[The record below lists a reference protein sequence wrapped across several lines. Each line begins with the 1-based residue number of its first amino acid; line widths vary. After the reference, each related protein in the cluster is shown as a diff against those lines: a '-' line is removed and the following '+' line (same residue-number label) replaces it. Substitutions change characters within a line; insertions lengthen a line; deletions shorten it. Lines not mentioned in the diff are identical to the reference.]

1 MFNVKKLLLVAGIL
15 CTCILV
21 KTETVEAKI
30 QNSKVLEVNRTLNTD
45 LNGDGKKEKVKFVTY
60 GEHPCTAKL
69 YINGKKVFSVKNENA
84 TYAEAEIF
92 DANPKDKY
100 KEIYINICS
109 DSDCFE
115 YGYCGRYVKGKW
127 KKYFTFAGKD
137 VTSPRIEVMKV
148 DGRAKKAKVEI
159 EFFNLYAMQGIA
171 IQTYNIDKNGRL
183 KCSSNKILN
192 TTNEWR
198 KNLYRTTRNIDV
210 KKTIGGEKTAFT
222 MYAGTKYYVYK
233 VKLKKSGGHEI
244 SHIYVKTTDGRSG
257 WVKIPNVPFCEGG
270 NDYDGWS
277 ADAYIW
283 G

>member
-30 QNSKVLEVNRTLNTD
+30 QNSKVLEENRTLNTD

-60 GEHPCTAKL
+60 GEYPCTAKL
-69 YINGKKVFSVKNENA
+69 YINGKKVFSVKNENGI
-84 TYAEAEIF
+84 YAEAEIF

-192 TTNEWR
+192 TTSGWR
-198 KNLYRTTRNIDV
+198 EQIYRTTRDIKV
-210 KKTIGGEKTAFT
+210 KKTIGGEQTAFT
-222 MYAGTKYYVYK
+222 MNAGTQYYVYK
-233 VKLKKSGGHEI
+233 VKLKK
-244 SHIYVKTTDGRSG
+244 
-257 WVKIPNVPFCEGG
+257 
-270 NDYDGWS
+270 
-277 ADAYIW
+277 A
-283 G
+283 